1 MKSLIIFFTTIVTV
15 SIYSQQFTISGRVF
29 DRETRARMSFAN
41 IRVAETTLGTAANI
55 QGEYEL
61 KLQSGT
67 YKLIAS
73 YIGYYSDTIEVKLT
87 QNLEQIN
94 FRLLESRIDLP
105 EVVVKP
111 GENPALEIIR
121 KAIEKKN
128 ARNEKLNQY
137 EFDAYTKGI
146 IRTTEDISAGRS
158 SVSLGIGGSDTTEL
172 KITGILE
179 NHSKGYFSKPNQY
192 KEIILA
198 RKQSANFPPTLNT
211 LTGGRLIQNFYSVM
225 I

>member
-1 MKSLIIFFTTIVTV
+1 MNLNCKAALINLLLLTLDI
-15 SIYSQQFTISGRVF
+15 
-29 DRETRARMSFAN
+29 
-41 IRVAETTLGTAANI
+41 IRI
-55 QGEYEL
+55 QSRL
-61 KLQSGT
+61 NSH
-67 YKLIAS
+67 
-73 YIGYYSDTIEVKLT
+73 

-94 FRLLESRIDLP
+94 FRLLKSRIDLP
-105 EVVVKP
+105 EIVVRP

-121 KAIEKKN
+121 KAIEKKKE
-128 ARNEKLNQY
+128 RNEKLNQY
-137 EFDAYTKGI
+137 EFEAYTKGI

-211 LTGGRLIQNFYSVM
+211 LTGGRLIQNFYR
-225 I
+225 